1 MLGFRRYVLSYIS
14 LHISLF
20 SNLRL
25 MQHTGENEEG
35 DGDDGELLA
44 DAENI
49 IHFPVGLV
57 YTYTHKYLY
66 KAKDTRTNISS

>member
-1 MLGFRRYVLSYIS
+1 
-14 LHISLF
+14 
-20 SNLRL
+20 